1 MNVEFIQEE
10 DTLLV
15 LHLVLP
21 KPEKRDLVTHPGQA
35 PPREDRQPRNPLRRA
50 VPPKA
55 RRQLQAHTD
64 SRGSG
69 LLPDQRG
76 GSRIPVG
83 VVD

>member
-15 LHLVLP
+15 HLVLP
-21 KPEKRDLVTHPGQA
+21 NPEKRDLVTHPGQA
-35 PPREDRQPRNPLRRA
+35 PPREDRQPQNPLRRA

-55 RRQLQAHTD
+55 RRQLQAHRD

-69 LLPDQRG
+69 LLPDRRG